1 MHGCGSKYNGIET
14 VWEERLM
21 EYVNNHNNAIIVL
34 DIIEQIHQNAAFLSG
49 IDGATG
55 DGDHG
60 INMNKGFMLA
70 KDRIESSMDFSEA
83 LKVLGRTL
91 VMDIG
96 GSMGPIYG
104 TMFSRIAKTLKKE
117 EKITSE
123 NLLEALQNALTGLM
137 DLAGAKPG
145 DKTLIDTIDPA
156 IIAYKE
162 AMKKSQSFSQCLQ
175 ALSDGAEAGKEN
187 TKNLVAKIG
196 RAARLGERSK
206 GFLDAGA
213 TSCCIILKT
222 MASSMQT
229 KIENE

>member
-1 MHGCGSKYNGIET
+1 
-14 VWEERLM
+14 M
-21 EYVNNHNNAIIVL
+21 EYVKNSGNAGIVL
-34 DIIEQIHQNAAFLSG
+34 HIIEAIHQNAGYLSE

-70 KDRIESSMDFSEA
+70 KDRISADMTLSEGF
-83 LKVLGRTL
+83 KILGRTL

-104 TMFSRIAKTLKKE
+104 TFFAALAKTTKDIEFITAKTLLTAL
-117 EKITSE
+117 EKA
-123 NLLEALQNALTGLM
+123 LEKLM
-137 DLAGAKPG
+137 DLAGAKIG
-145 DKTLIDTIDPA
+145 DKTLIDTLYPA
-156 IIAYKE
+156 KE
-162 AMKKSQSFSQCLQ
+162 AYQKALESGQDSYAQSLD
-175 ALSDGAEAGKEN
+175 ALAKGAEEGKEN

-213 TSCCIILKT
+213 VSCCIILQT
-222 MASSMQT
+222 MAYAMQNVIV
-229 KIENE
+229 KDPV

>member
-1 MHGCGSKYNGIET
+1 
-14 VWEERLM
+14 M
-21 EYVNNHNNAIIVL
+21 EYINNHNNAIIVL
-34 DIIEQIHQNAAFLSG
+34 DIIEQIHENAAYLSG

-60 INMNKGFMLA
+60 INMNKGFMMA
-70 KDRIESSMDFSEA
+70 KERIEETIDFSEA
-83 LKVLGRTL
+83 LKILGRTL

-104 TMFSRIAKTLKKE
+104 TMFSRISKTLKKE
-117 EKITSE
+117 DKITQS
-123 NLLEALQNALTGLM
+123 NLLEALENALNGLIE
-137 DLAGAKPG
+137 LAGAKPG
-145 DKTLIDTIDPA
+145 DKTLIDTMVPA
-156 IIAYKE
+156 IDSFKAAISQ
-162 AMKKSQSFSQCLQ
+162 KKSMSECLD

-222 MASSMQT
+222 MAASMQE

>member
-1 MHGCGSKYNGIET
+1 
-14 VWEERLM
+14 M
-21 EYVNNHNNAIIVL
+21 EYINNHNNAIIVL
-34 DIIEQIHQNAAFLSG
+34 DIIEQIHENAAYLSG

-60 INMNKGFMLA
+60 INMNKGFMIA
-70 KDRIESSMDFSEA
+70 KERIEETIDFSEA
-83 LKVLGRTL
+83 LKILGRTL

-104 TMFSRIAKTLKKE
+104 TMFSRISKTLKKE
-117 EKITSE
+117 DKITQS
-123 NLLEALQNALTGLM
+123 NLLEALENALNGLIE
-137 DLAGAKPG
+137 LAGAKPG
-145 DKTLIDTIDPA
+145 DKTLIDTMVPA
-156 IIAYKE
+156 IDSFKSAISQ
-162 AMKKSQSFSQCLQ
+162 KKSMSECLD

-222 MASSMQT
+222 MAASMQE